1 MSNSNRGEVNIRL
14 DKTRKLRFDFN
25 ALAEFEDLMGCSMI
39 AAFQDFR
46 DSRSG
51 APGVS
56 FKMVRA
62 MLWAGLLHEDPKLT
76 PREAGELLEQTDGDE
91 MLDKMSYA
99 ITQIVSAFS
108 DRLGDKE
115 AKKKIQELQQYHDEQ
130 TGENSSE

>member
-76 PREAGELLEQTDGDE
+76 PREAGELLEQADGDE

-115 AKKKIQELQQYHDEQ
+115 AKKKIRELQQYHDEQ